1 MGNGWTGTSSKVKR
15 MMFFLIVSFGILM
28 FVIASVIYS
37 WTYTPFGRLDYKAAM
52 ISKLS
57 EWNKSPIEISKA
69 ARERLRNSRF
79 SAGPSFGAIEGV
91 ISRDIKIPRPDGS
104 VLEARSYSAFPERK
118 LPIYLDIHGGAWFVG
133 DGYPLDNVYKHLA
146 KNAEVLVVAIEYRL
160 LPEHPYP
167 AAFDDSVLSLS
178 WLAKHADSIGG
189 ISKKIAVGGGSAG
202 GNLAAALALH
212 SRDFR
217 GPDIAF
223 QFLFVPATDLSD
235 LGKWDS
241 FAQMGDKY
249 MLKASDIKV
258 IIDKYVT
265 RSEDRLSPYA
275 SPLLAD
281 SLEGLPPAF
290 IVTAQYDPLRDQ
302 GEAYAEA
309 LISAGVQVDLL
320 REEGTIHGFA
330 GSTKK
335 MEKIYKSLSVKLKK
349 VFREP

>member
-1 MGNGWTGTSSKVKR
+1 
-15 MMFFLIVSFGILM
+15 MMFFLTASLGILAL
-28 FVIASVIYS
+28 VISLMIYS
-37 WTYTPFGRLDYKAAM
+37 WTYTSFGRLDYRAAI

-57 EWNKSPIEISKA
+57 EWNTSPIEISKEV
-69 ARERLRNSRF
+69 RERFKNSRF
-79 SAGPSFGAIEGV
+79 SAGPSFGAV
-91 ISRDIKIPRPDGS
+91 DSVNSRDIKIPRSDGS
-104 VLEARSYSAFPERK
+104 FLEARVYTAFPEKK
-118 LPIYLDIHGGAWFVG
+118 LPIYLDIHGGAWFMG

-178 WLAKHADSIGG
+178 WLAEQAESIGG
-189 ISKKIAVGGGSAG
+189 NSTKIAVGGGSAG

-212 SRDFR
+212 SRDVG

-235 LGKWDS
+235 TDKWDS
-241 FAQMGDKY
+241 FKQMGDKY
-249 MLKASDIKV
+249 MLKASDIEI
-258 IIDKYVT
+258 IIDKYVAKL
-265 RSEDRLSPYA
+265 EDRLSPYA
-275 SPLLAD
+275 SPLLAG

-309 LISAGVQVDLL
+309 LIGAGVEVDLI
-320 REEGTIHGFA
+320 REDGTIHGFA

-335 MEKIYKSLSVKLKK
+335 MEKIYESLSVKLKK
-349 VFREP
+349 VFKGP